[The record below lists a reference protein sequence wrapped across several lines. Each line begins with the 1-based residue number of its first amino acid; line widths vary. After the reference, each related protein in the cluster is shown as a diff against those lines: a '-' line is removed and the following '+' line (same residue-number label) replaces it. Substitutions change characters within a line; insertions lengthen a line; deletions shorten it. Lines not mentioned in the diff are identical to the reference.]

1 MKLLIVSV
9 IAALIAAASANPIQV
24 SDNNVGDIITV
35 GVNAKLSIDSTVN
48 QDIVSVLFLLL
59 NNQTIDVD
67 LFNQIRDLL
76 PLIDT
81 SKVPPQLLTQL
92 RDNMTPE
99 MMERA
104 KSLLTRENV
113 EKFATMLKQQ

>member
-9 IAALIAAASANPIQV
+9 MAALIAAASANPIQV